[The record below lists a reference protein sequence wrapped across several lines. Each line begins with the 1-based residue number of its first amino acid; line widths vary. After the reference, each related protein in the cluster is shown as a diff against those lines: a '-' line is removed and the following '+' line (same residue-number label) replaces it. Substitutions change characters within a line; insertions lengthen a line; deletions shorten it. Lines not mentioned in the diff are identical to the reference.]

1 MKHGGECLLEIKKK
15 YSKSGDYYFY
25 YILFED
31 GAGIPLDRIPL
42 EYKDDQTQQIIQ
54 AFKDNPTPIAGEF
67 IQKEIQFFINYCFL
81 FDDFSFLEEILLIN
95 ALPANGVDRAIE
107 KAVKGEKYEAQI
119 MLMKYKEKI
128 NGYESQVS
136 IEDRFAL

>member
-42 EYKDDQTQQIIQ
+42 EYKDD
-54 AFKDNPTPIAGEF
+54 
-67 IQKEIQFFINYCFL
+67 
-81 FDDFSFLEEILLIN
+81 
-95 ALPANGVDRAIE
+95 
-107 KAVKGEKYEAQI
+107 
-119 MLMKYKEKI
+119 
-128 NGYESQVS
+128 
-136 IEDRFAL
+136 